1 MNYETWKSAGREV
14 ALNTEACHWIFRKCK
29 SARPSPERGTPA
41 LLSWVCSR
49 GQALQCSSSLYYF
62 PKPAFPCCCFV
73 FFFNYYPLRQSPV
86 PLSCLP
92 GLPRSLPRY
101 QRLFLLMPWFQGC
114 NHSEWSPINPA
125 FSIRLARRSV
135 HSCRNSNLYWK
146 PHVHQYVS
154 LCHSLSSRYTNV
166 YSTGLSW
173 CTLRLCPNTCLQKR
187 GCH

>member
-1 MNYETWKSAGREV
+1 M
-14 ALNTEACHWIFRKCK
+14 
-29 SARPSPERGTPA
+29 RPGNQQEEKWPSTQKLVIGFLENVRVPAPPQRGVP
-41 LLSWVCSR
+41 
-49 GQALQCSSSLYYF
+49 Q
-62 PKPAFPCCCFV
+62 PCCPGFV
-73 FFFNYYPLRQSPV
+73 AGDKPSSAHPHCIISPNQHSHAVVFFFFFNYYPLRQSPV